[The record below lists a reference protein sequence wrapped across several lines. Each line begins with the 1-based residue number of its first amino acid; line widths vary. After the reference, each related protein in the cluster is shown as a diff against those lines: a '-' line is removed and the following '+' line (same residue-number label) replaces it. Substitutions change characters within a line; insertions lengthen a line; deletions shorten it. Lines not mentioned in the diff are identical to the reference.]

1 MKIHVTIEK
10 DHEHISITSKDINLV
25 IRELIDLKNKWN
37 ARSEIPK
44 QMEMNIVRTEKGWE
58 VTL

>member
-10 DHEHISITSKDINLV
+10 DNEHISITSKDINKV

-37 ARSEIPK
+37 ARSDIPK
-44 QMEMNIVRTEKGWE
+44 QMEMQIVNTGNGWE
-58 VTL
+58 IKL

>member
-10 DHEHISITSKDINLV
+10 EHEHISITSKDINKV

-44 QMEMNIVRTEKGWE
+44 QMEMKVVKTGKGWE

>member
-10 DHEHISITSKDINLV
+10 EHEHIMISSQDINKV
-25 IRELIDLKNKWN
+25 IRELINLKNKWN

-44 QMEMNIVRTEKGWE
+44 QMEMKIVNTGHGWE

>member
-1 MKIHVTIEK
+1 MKIHVSIERE
-10 DHEHISITSKDINLV
+10 HEHISISSRDVNKV
-25 IRELIDLKNKWN
+25 IRELINLKNQWN

-44 QMEMNIVRTEKGWE
+44 QMEMNIVRTENGWE

>member
-10 DHEHISITSKDINLV
+10 EHEHISITSKDINKV

-44 QMEMNIVRTEKGWE
+44 QMEMNIVRTDKGWE

>member
-10 DHEHISITSKDINLV
+10 EHEHISITSKNLNLV
-25 IRELIDLKNKWN
+25 IRELINLKNKWD
-37 ARSEIPK
+37 ARSEIPN